1 MGIRLGSLAGY
12 SFEGPLLLGGW
23 SPPKRPGVYAVMYK
37 ADPEGK
43 PETYSVIYVDYALD
57 LSKAGLP
64 KAHPRAGC
72 WAERAGGP
80 WKLHV
85 AMYFVPDSKS
95 LEGTLY
101 NIKIELIAKYNP
113 FCNLEKFDNAW
124 DNRWVGDYT
133 SSLTAPLAPRGAHE
147 EPI

>member
-1 MGIRLGSLAGY
+1 M
-12 SFEGPLLLGGW
+12 
-23 SPPKRPGVYAVMYK
+23 
-37 ADPEGK
+37 
-43 PETYSVIYVDYALD
+43 
-57 LSKAGLP
+57 
-64 KAHPRAGC
+64 AGC

-85 AMYFVPDSKS
+85 AHFFVPDSKS
-95 LEGTLY
+95 LEGTMY
-101 NIKIELIAKYNP
+101 QIKIELIAKYNP
-113 FCNLEKFDNAW
+113 FCNNEKFDNSW